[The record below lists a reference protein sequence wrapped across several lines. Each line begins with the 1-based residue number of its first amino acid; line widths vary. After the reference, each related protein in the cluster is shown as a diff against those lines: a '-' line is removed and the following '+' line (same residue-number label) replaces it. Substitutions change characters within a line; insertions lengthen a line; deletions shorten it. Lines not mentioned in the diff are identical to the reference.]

1 VVVLWR
7 GFDGGSFGEGKGEGE
22 SFGGVCWRFTWR
34 WRRKKMKVRS
44 WRSCSGCCYGGD
56 EGGVGGG

>member
-1 VVVLWR
+1 MVVV
-7 GFDGGSFGEGKGEGE
+7 FFFGEGKGKVEALGE
-22 SFGGVCWRFTWR
+22 FWNLWWFPWR

-44 WRSCSGCCYGGD
+44 WRSCGGCCGGD